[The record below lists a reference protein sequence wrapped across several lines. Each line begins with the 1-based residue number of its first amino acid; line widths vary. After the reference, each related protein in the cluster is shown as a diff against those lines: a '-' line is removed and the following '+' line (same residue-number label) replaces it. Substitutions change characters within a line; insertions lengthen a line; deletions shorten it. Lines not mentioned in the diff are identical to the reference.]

1 MVAWVQSEPG
11 GGAVAA
17 ETDDGAAASAAA
29 NTAATSVVR
38 RMFKGHPCL
47 ENTICKQGKDALPTP
62 RRLTSEPILRWRA
75 SLWGVRQTRKSGRLD
90 ALDGLR
96 GIAATGVVALHVW
109 MFDWGG
115 EGRPPK

>member
-17 ETDDGAAASAAA
+17 KTDDGAAASAAVI
-29 NTAATSVVR
+29 TAATRVVR

-47 ENTICKQGKDALPTP
+47 ENTIGKQGKDALPRP
-62 RRLTSEPILRWRA
+62 RRLPSGSILRFRA
-75 SLWGVRQTRKSGRLD
+75 SLWCVRQPRKSGRLD

-96 GIAATGVVALHVW
+96 GIA
-109 MFDWGG
+109 
-115 EGRPPK
+115 